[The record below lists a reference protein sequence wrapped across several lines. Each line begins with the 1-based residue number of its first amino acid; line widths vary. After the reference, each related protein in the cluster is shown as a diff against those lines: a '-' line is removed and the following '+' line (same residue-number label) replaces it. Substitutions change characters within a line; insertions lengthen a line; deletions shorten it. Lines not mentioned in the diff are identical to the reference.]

1 MLAVESSRPVSL
13 YEAHFKAIGKPKP
26 RPLVQP
32 SRTAKKKPP
41 QKGFRLARKRAK
53 GGFARDK
60 EVIKKFNIKE
70 GIAREKPTKLE
81 SVSVEKRKTKK
92 EKETEQAL
100 QIVRDDP
107 RRPVDETTSIL
118 REAEINKKLDRLDEG
133 FDDKIGSVFEE
144 LRSEIRFGSEP
155 ADIGA
160 GRRRRRKKKGG
171 ARTPID
177 ISRITTAEQFY
188 DKENNYTEYRTQE
201 DLVKDYPRNIAI
213 LKALRDERF
222 LDRGLYN
229 EFEAGIRRYNQDQV
243 IAEDRTLEQ
252 NAIAQEQL
260 RREKQR
266 GGGRYTGAGSG
277 GFSTL
282 DSTASSVDS
291 SLAQKLE
298 RARVERR
305 ESDRRRD
312 QDFEAEDQ
320 IRRLKRGQQV
330 ISGADA
336 GFLTQRQAQKEAGLL
351 AHSSDSATSSGDEV
365 RRSRGLSAWT
375 EQEDELS
382 SGNLRSDGTST
393 SERESVAS
401 DLDRQSQDEWA
412 RQSSGRVAG
421 HFQKFETRKPITR
434 APAPEPQ
441 AKPDEPT
448 KAQRSAVR
456 SGAEITQEL
465 ASLDREQRSIDEQL
479 TQIRR
484 ARGRSG
490 ERAGRREE
498 QLSEEAPLIQRLTQ
512 IADRQ
517 RRLEELQLDAL
528 SKQRTTSKKDRRA
541 NTRSEAILQI
551 RLGSEG
557 GGTNTTAEAIRFG
570 SEVGTDPTGGK
581 ASPYGVK
588 PRSKA
593 QAETLLTELA
603 KDSKTKPIASEE
615 QEQLFQHLD
624 GYLEG
629 VKTDEPKIEVEQTT
643 PSPRTA
649 LDLQPIT
656 PPTAQEELTP
666 RGRGE
671 SPSPEQQ
678 GGGVLGGVARA
689 IGGGALGVAQGVGG
703 AIAEQ
708 LPEPRDVARGIARA
722 GTGAVLGA
730 VQGVAEGVSGA
741 LGGAEEQTDV

>member
-1 MLAVESSRPVSL
+1 MSAVAVESSRPVSL
-13 YEAHFKAIGKPKP
+13 YEAHFKAMGKPLP
-26 RPLVQP
+26 RPLVKP

-41 QKGFRLARKRAK
+41 QKGFRLAKKRAK

-70 GIAREKPTKLE
+70 GIATEKPTKIE

-100 QIVRDDP
+100 QIVRDEP
-107 RRPVDETTSIL
+107 RRPEGETTSIL
-118 REAEINKKLDRLDEG
+118 REAEINKKLDTLDKG

-155 ADIGA
+155 ADIGG
-160 GRRRRRKKKGG
+160 GRRRRR
-171 ARTPID
+171 RQRSPPID
-177 ISRITTAEQFY
+177 IRRITTLEQFY
-188 DKENNYTEYRTQE
+188 DEKNNYTEYRTQE

-213 LKALRDERF
+213 LKALRDERL
-222 LDRGLYN
+222 LDRSLYN
-229 EFEAGIRRYNQDQV
+229 ELELAIRQYNTEQSIPYDKS
-243 IAEDRTLEQ
+243 LEQ
-252 NAIAQEQL
+252 NAIAQERL
-260 RREKQR
+260 AKEVSRKAE

-282 DSTASSVDS
+282 GSGASSVDS
-291 SLAQKLE
+291 SLAERLE
-298 RARVERR
+298 RSREERLA
-305 ESDRRRD
+305 SDRQRD
-312 QDFEAEDQ
+312 LDFETEDQ
-320 IRRLKRGQQV
+320 IRRLKRGQQI

-365 RRSRGLSAWT
+365 RRDRGLSAWT

-382 SGNLRSDGTST
+382 SGSLRSDGTST

-401 DLDRQSQDEWA
+401 ELDRQSQDEWA
-412 RQSSGRVAG
+412 RQSGGRVAG
-421 HFQKFETRKPITR
+421 HFQKFETRKPLTR

-441 AKPDEPT
+441 AKPDEPKKSQV
-448 KAQRSAVR
+448 KALKSTQ
-456 SGAEITQEL
+456 EITREL
-465 ASLDREQRSIDEQL
+465 SALDREQTSIDQQL

-490 ERAGRREE
+490 ARAGRREE
-498 QLSEEAPLIQRLTQ
+498 QLSEEAPLIARLTQ
-512 IADRQ
+512 ITEEMRKLEAQ
-517 RRLEELQLDAL
+517 RKIATSNQSA
-528 SKQRTTSKKDRRA
+528 TSKEDRRA

-557 GGTNTTAEAIRFG
+557 GGTNSTADAIRLG
-570 SEVGTDPTGGK
+570 SEVGTAPTGGT
-581 ASPYGVK
+581 AYGVK

-603 KDSKTKPIASEE
+603 EDSRTREVRSSEMERAFDNLDEIA
-615 QEQLFQHLD
+615 
-624 GYLEG
+624 GG
-629 VKTDEPKIEVEQTT
+629 RKK
-643 PSPRTA
+643 
-649 LDLQPIT
+649 LDLEPIT
-656 PPTAQEELTP
+656 PKSAEEELTP

-671 SPSPEQQ
+671 TPSPRVSPTEEEIEEAQYGQ
-678 GGGVLGGVARA
+678 AGTFTRGVARA
-689 IGGGALGVAQGVGG
+689 IGGGAIGVAQGVGG

-708 LPEPRDVARGIARA
+708 LPAPQDVARGIARA

-730 VQGVAEGVSGA
+730 VQGVAEGIGGA
-741 LGGAEEQTDV
+741 LGGGEEQTDV